1 MSLEGEQPVDLRQQ
15 RVGIPLIVLMKIDE
29 VLLQELKLV
38 LRDSLQYILII
49 VGEKEELPA
58 PPPLPLHEVEHLP
71 RVVVQLEGLEDI
83 LQVIVGQH
91 HLEYLRRVYRHL
103 ALQDPQAR
111 QEGEIDEVV
120 FYYLRVDRYRH
131 LFVVVDLPH
140 RAGDLHLV
148 VGGRFGLGVV
158 AEEVPAV
165 GLVDVVVLLVGDVDA
180 RDDGDD
186 LGDLEDVQL
195 AVLLFYVQEQLLVVG
210 GGLRGAKE

>member
-49 VGEKEELPA
+49 VREKEELPA

-120 FYYLRVDRYRH
+120 FYYL
-131 LFVVVDLPH
+131 
-140 RAGDLHLV
+140 
-148 VGGRFGLGVV
+148 
-158 AEEVPAV
+158 
-165 GLVDVVVLLVGDVDA
+165 
-180 RDDGDD
+180 
-186 LGDLEDVQL
+186 
-195 AVLLFYVQEQLLVVG
+195 
-210 GGLRGAKE
+210 